1 MVAPPQAVIDA
12 IEAPTSEIT
21 RRVSIFEADGKTPW
35 TDAGTDS
42 RLVDGNI
49 GIDGSRD
56 ERRSLELTLSNSDEA
71 LVHDPDGFWY
81 DKVIK
86 AYRGVSY
93 IPKQKTPKVLFLTD
107 SGSSYMKGILRPLG
121 FYDVTYDTSPTV
133 DDFKGYDVIAAD
145 WGASAPTQTAL
156 IRQAWAMGYDILTV
170 GVRADQTILPELIA
184 TSSSF
189 AVSTAIQYAQ
199 TGLDN
204 PLVAGWT
211 GTEAFSSATTGVT
224 PLTLAS

>member
-1 MVAPPQAVIDA
+1 MPSKPRRVRLLVGCRSSRQTERRPGPMPVRTRAWSMA
-12 IEAPTSEIT
+12 TSEST
-21 RRVSIFEADGKTPW
+21 AHETSA
-35 TDAGTDS
+35 AA
-42 RLVDGNI
+42 
-49 GIDGSRD
+49 
-56 ERRSLELTLSNSDEA
+56 SNSRCPTA
-71 LVHDPDGFWY
+71 TRLSF
-81 DKVIK
+81 
-86 AYRGVSY
+86 
-93 IPKQKTPKVLFLTD
+93 TTLTD

-211 GTEAFSSATTGVT
+211 GTEASSSATTGVT